1 MLPPPEGYHNI
12 IPENTEGYGG
22 EKPPANCIKG
32 IDWLHYQS
40 VPLVLNATIVTQNNP
55 MIRLGLEP
63 KPLLF
68 KRSGDIRLNPQSYYR
83 ISVDFFICCYVT
95 FFM

>member
-40 VPLVLNATIVTQNNP
+40 VPLVFLWPKIWN
-55 MIRLGLEP
+55 IR
-63 KPLLF
+63 
-68 KRSGDIRLNPQSYYR
+68 R
-83 ISVDFFICCYVT
+83 IYVILPVVKQ
-95 FFM
+95 